1 MSYLDSRPWKIEFG
15 RRGTVA
21 QTKEPQAMSGEELC
35 RYNAADCILTSKV
48 WAALQPDLEPERIV
62 YEHDM
67 CLAELCT
74 DMQLVGIRVDRARQ
88 KELSE
93 KLAESADALQDSM
106 RSLLG
111 DPNFKPNKLEHVRYA
126 LFKIFRAKQLKFTS
140 KGLPSTG
147 KEVIEALRG
156 EDTQAGKF
164 AELLTKRREALK
176 IKSTYIDWVDE
187 IIFSPM
193 PEKTPTHR
201 P

>member
-1 MSYLDSRPWKIEFG
+1 
-15 RRGTVA
+15 
-21 QTKEPQAMSGEELC
+21 MSGEELC

-187 IIFSPM
+187 IIFKVPNGRGHLH
-193 PEKTPTHR
+193 TR